1 MRRPRSATCRIF
13 ASTFTEKTLS
23 RAVPLTD
30 IEVFEA
36 RLLLSSTLDTDDI
49 AEVRELA
56 SADGEPAADEPTGDA
71 VGLAMMLSSDSE
83 SK

>member
-1 MRRPRSATCRIF
+1 
-13 ASTFTEKTLS
+13 
-23 RAVPLTD
+23 VPLTD

-49 AEVRELA
+49 AEVRDLA
-56 SADGEPAADEPTGDA
+56 SADGEPAVDEPTDDA